1 MKMIKVLLL
10 LGLLVA
16 VAAGIANFT
25 SRDGSDDQ
33 AAKRTDDDTVKKEV
47 PALEER
53 FGYTGQMVDP

>member
-25 SRDGSDDQ
+25 SRGGSDDPV
-33 AAKRTDDDTVKKEV
+33 AKHDDNGVKKEK

-53 FGYTGQMVDP
+53 YGFTGQTVDP